1 MNRVRTRAGVP
12 DVDSRFLG
20 DKTIF
25 REIIRQERA
34 VELAFENHRWYDL
47 RRWYIAHERE
57 YKELYALEFD
67 QGHTYFNK
75 VLYQTKTFEM
85 KHYWLPFETSQV
97 SIYPG
102 FYQNPGW

>member
-1 MNRVRTRAGVP
+1 MA
-12 DVDSRFLG
+12 

-47 RRWYIAHERE
+47 RRWYIAHEKE

-85 KHYWLPFETSQV
+85 KHYWLPFRNVTSEHLILDFIKILGGNL
-97 SIYPG
+97 IYL
-102 FYQNPGW
+102 FNNLYK